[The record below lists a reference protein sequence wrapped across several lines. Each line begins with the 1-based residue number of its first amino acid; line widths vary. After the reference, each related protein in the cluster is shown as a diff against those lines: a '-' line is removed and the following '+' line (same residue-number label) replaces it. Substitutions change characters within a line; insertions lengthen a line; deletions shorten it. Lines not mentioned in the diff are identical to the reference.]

1 MPKEENLTKFFRHN
15 MQAKRAVFVVSS
27 TVEKGIMGDFNYTL
41 VLDLQPE
48 PDFKAKI

>member
-27 TVEKGIMGDFNYTL
+27 TVEKGIMGDFSYTL
-41 VLDLQPE
+41 VLCEDWH
-48 PDFKAKI
+48 PDDI